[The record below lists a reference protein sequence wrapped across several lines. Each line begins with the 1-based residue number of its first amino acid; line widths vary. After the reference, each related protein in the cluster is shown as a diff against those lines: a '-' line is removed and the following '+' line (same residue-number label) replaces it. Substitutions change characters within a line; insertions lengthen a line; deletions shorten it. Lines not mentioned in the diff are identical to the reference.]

1 MEIASAYVSLSADT
15 RQIPKDVRKALGQAE
30 GAASSSG
37 QSIGQKISSGLGKTL
52 KRGAL
57 TGGAAAGAALGMSLK
72 KGFDRLS
79 AIEQSEAK
87 LTGLGHSTESVAK
100 IMDNALGSVK
110 GTAYGLGDAA
120 SVAAGM
126 VAAGIKP
133 GKELEGVLK
142 TMGDTAAIAGRDLT
156 DVGLI
161 FQSVAAKGKLQGD
174 DMLQLMSSGIPVL
187 QLLGD
192 ELGKTSEEVSDMVS
206 NGEIDFATFEKA
218 MKKGMGGA
226 ALEAGKTF
234 KGSMDNMG
242 AAMGRLGEI
251 ILKGAFNK
259 APEVIGR
266 VTEGIDF
273 LGGKIKEVQAYVSG
287 DPVRIEE
294 AFGVEGAI
302 NVPPIYDTIANT
314 IYKAQDALTKLAG
327 AGELFFTGDFH
338 GGIRKKLGVEEDSKL
353 VDDIL
358 NIRDVFVDWGE
369 RVGNVFREL
378 ADLAKQL
385 APSFGSIAASLGKA
399 TAKVSAAT
407 WEALLRIVEAL
418 APVLEKVL
426 VPAFGTLAQTMED
439 HPKLVEALVFA
450 FGGLKVIKFVLGP
463 IGKLGGTLKGLSSGF
478 KVLKGTLGIGGKG
491 GTNIARA
498 IQGFGKTAGE
508 AAPKGSL
515 LSKSL
520 SGLTK
525 TSGGFAKVGTIF
537 GKFSSGL
544 AKMVAK
550 GGLSKVIGL
559 FGKFALKAV
568 PIVGV
573 LSAVYE
579 ALKWFFTKT
588 ETGKKVFE
596 GLKNVLSNVWN
607 WIKDKFVTGFEWASE
622 KIGGVWDK
630 VTETWNAA
638 WQKISDFIS
647 DSWER
652 LQTVWDT
659 VGQPIVD
666 FIKGAWEKVWYGIR
680 VGANI
685 VKAIFQ
691 VLWTAV
697 QKLWENVGQPFV
709 DRVKQGFE
717 ALWNGLKTVFEW
729 IGNAW
734 DWLWK
739 GAQTVYNNYIVP
751 VIDWIKGAFETLK
764 GWLSTAWNWIKD
776 QWNNLWQAVKDAYG
790 TYIQPVVDWV
800 VDKFDQMKLMLQKA
814 WWSIKAYWH
823 MLWATVRNYWYQ
835 YGQPIVDWIVDRFNW
850 FKDKIGEAFD
860 TVKGFAQGLV
870 DKIREKFNE
879 VVDTVTG
886 VKDRILNAVSDAK
899 DWLVETGKNI
909 VRGLWDGIKS
919 MGSWLKDK
927 LTGWVP
933 DWVTG
938 PFEGVLDINS
948 PSRVFAKYGVFIGQG
963 LANGIESMGKKVE
976 KATQAMADRVAGV
989 EMPDVGVNMSA
1000 NAEDIGR
1007 QRGLLDAARQELST
1021 AFSEDEW
1028 SSSSTSQLF
1037 GGNVG
1042 LGNAAVAAAGALGSA
1057 SRGDSS
1063 GALESAEIAV
1073 EEAGAGIDEAV
1084 ASSINPSI
1092 QSADLSMTEFGANV
1106 QATATGVVT
1115 PQWQG
1120 MASNVANAAK
1130 GVIAPAFGA
1139 VQTGLSNTGARF
1151 AQQTSGVMTPMW
1163 NSMGTNVQRVQK
1175 SVTDPAMAAVRSAL
1189 SATGAHFTSSVNGT
1203 INPVWNAM
1211 GTNVQRVWTGTVN
1224 PAFNAIAGGLQN
1236 TVRAFDQGA
1245 TGIRNQWNRVRSAT
1259 AEPVKFAIESVFN
1272 QGVVGMWNSATELL
1286 GTKKMA
1292 PYKNYHFATG
1302 GYVRGPGGTTDDKIP
1317 AMLSDKEYVVN
1328 AKAVKKIG
1336 VKNLNAINSGAPIA
1350 QQAYKSDLPRLM
1362 NTDATWN
1369 KIASRYASGGPV
1381 KGTRAWTQLKRGWDW
1396 ARQLNGRPYVLG
1408 GDPVGGGGTDCSG
1421 YMGSIA
1427 DRIQGGAGH
1436 RSWATMHFN
1445 GNGNTQYPSGPQGF
1459 KAGLQAGF
1467 SIGVKNGGQAGGHT
1481 AGTLGPGEGFRATNV
1496 ESGGSHGNVAFGG
1509 PAVGADHS
1517 QFPTKFHLPF
1527 TSGGF
1532 VSGGGGGGAYVSMQA
1547 LVAEETK
1554 KYSDKIAKA
1563 VASWN
1568 RPGLVN
1574 TIPAAVG
1581 DKLGGAA
1588 QKKIDKLA
1596 EELDAVSGAGAGV
1609 DISGVSGDVQN
1620 QVREV
1625 FARRGWT
1632 GQKWSDASW
1641 IIGKESSWNPTATNP
1656 SSGAFGLFQFNP
1668 SSGTLQ
1674 QYLPDRSPNPAKQAR
1689 AGVRYIEDRYQANPS
1704 VARAFWERNG
1714 WYDNGGYLQPGVT
1727 RVQNDSKKPEPVFSH
1742 KQWQIL
1748 KGNIMS
1754 AAQAGDLKKLQI
1766 NLGVVANG
1774 LQQAVAKLDWREIF
1788 GAASKAFN
1796 DKFFEDQ
1803 AADVRSVFGI
1813 PDPDSIPA
1821 VKAYAEFR
1829 ENEKKLNEKQAQAAK
1844 DSREAAVQS
1853 NEAADKISAVAPVP
1867 VKAKSESVSVG
1878 SQVARTGA
1886 LVSRA
1891 LANPNPVTV
1900 GAAAKSGGD
1909 TIQFIVRNEEAAWSE
1924 YRKFQAKNSRGRVGA
1939 R

>member
-1 MEIASAYVSLSADT
+1 MSVEIASAYVSLSANT
-15 RQIPKDVRKALGQAE
+15 STIPKDVRKALGQAE
-30 GAASSSG
+30 SGADRSG
-37 QSIGQKISSGLGKTL
+37 QSIGKKMSSGLGKAL
-52 KRGAL
+52 KA
-57 TGGAAAGAALGMSLK
+57 GGLAAGATAAAAIGTSLT
-72 KGFDRLS
+72 KGFQRLD
-79 AIEQSEAK
+79 AIEQAQTKFE
-87 LTGLGHSTESVAK
+87 
-100 IMDNALGSVK
+100 ALGYTAKQQSGLMDDITASVK
-110 GTAYGLGDAA
+110 GTAFATSDAA
-120 SVAAGM
+120 DAAAMALAG
-126 VAAGIKP
+126 GIKP
-133 GKELEGVLK
+133 GKELTGVLK
-142 TMGDTAAIAGRDLT
+142 TVGDSASFANKGFSEVAPIFTQAINRGKVMGDTLARLEDNAIPATQAL
-156 DVGLI
+156 
-161 FQSVAAKGKLQGD
+161 AKS
-174 DMLQLMSSGIPVL
+174 M
-187 QLLGD
+187 
-192 ELGKTSEEVSDMVS
+192 GKTAEEIQDMAS
-206 NGEIDFATFEKA
+206 KGEISFEDLQKA
-218 MKKGMGGA
+218 MDGTIGGQ
-226 ALEAGKTF
+226 ALKAGDTF
-234 KGSMDNMG
+234 QGSLANIG
-242 AAMGRLGEI
+242 AAMGRLGET
-251 ILKGAFNK
+251 ILKGPFNA
-259 APEVIGR
+259 APGLFSKVSD
-266 VTEGIDF
+266 GIDVLNEK
-273 LGGKIKEVQAYVSG
+273 LGGTIELFSSG
-287 DPVRIEE
+287 QFNEDIGEKLGVGKDAAVVDRILS
-294 AFGVEGAI
+294 ARDAVEKMRGA
-302 NVPPIYDTIANT
+302 V
-314 IYKAQDALTKLAG
+314 
-327 AGELFFTGDFH
+327 ELFFTGDFN
-338 GGIRKKLGVEEDSKL
+338 GSVRERLGVEEDSKL

-358 NIRDVFVDWGE
+358 NIRDVFADWGE
-369 RVGNVFREL
+369 RVGKVFREL
-378 ADLAKQL
+378 GELGKQL

-418 APVLEKVL
+418 VPVLEKTL
-426 VPAFGTLAQTMED
+426 VPVFETLAKVMED
-439 HPKLVEALVFA
+439 HPKLVEAVIFA
-450 FGGLKVIKFVLGP
+450 FAGFKALKFVNGVFGGIFKSAGLLSKGFTGLKGAMGIKAGAKGSGIIATSLGSVGRAAKGAFP
-463 IGKLGGTLKGLSSGF
+463 NIAKAGSKAVGAAKGFGGFLKPLSKGAGALGKFLKPLGSVVGKLGLKGLLGTVG
-478 KVLKGTLGIGGKG
+478 KV
-491 GTNIARA
+491 
-498 IQGFGKTAGE
+498 
-508 AAPKGSL
+508 
-515 LSKSL
+515 
-520 SGLTK
+520 
-525 TSGGFAKVGTIF
+525 
-537 GKFSSGL
+537 
-544 AKMVAK
+544 
-550 GGLSKVIGL
+550 
-559 FGKFALKAV
+559 ALKFV
-568 PIVGV
+568 PFIGWIWT
-573 LSAVYE
+573 AYE

-607 WIKDKFVTGFEWASE
+607 WIKDTFVAGFQWAGDKLGSMWDGITGA
-622 KIGGVWDK
+622 
-630 VTETWNAA
+630 WNAA
-638 WQKISDFIS
+638 WDGITGFIS

-652 LQTVWDT
+652 LKTVWET
-659 VGQPIVD
+659 VGQPVVD

-685 VKAIFQ
+685 VKAIFE
-691 VLWTAV
+691 VLWTAL

-709 DRVKQGFE
+709 DNIKFGFE
-717 ALWNGLKTVFEW
+717 SLWNGLKTVFDW
-729 IGNAW
+729 IRTGW
-734 DWLWK
+734 DWLWQ
-739 GAQTVYNNYIVP
+739 GLQNAYNAYIVP
-751 VIDWIKGAFETLK
+751 VIDWVKGAFQSLKDGLSWYWETMK
-764 GWLSTAWNWIKD
+764 QNWS
-776 QWNNLWQAVKDAYG
+776 NLWGFIQRIYD
-790 TYIQPVVDWV
+790 TYV
-800 VDKFDQMKLMLQKA
+800 
-814 WWSIKAYWH
+814 
-823 MLWATVRNYWYQ
+823 
-835 YGQPIVDWIVDRFNW
+835 QPIVDGVVNAFNRMRDGVVAAWDWIKTKIQEFASWVGGKISEIGNTIMRLYDQHVAPMVEAIRRGLDSVVRF
-850 FKDKIGEAFD
+850 FSDLKTK
-860 TVKGFAQGLV
+860 
-870 DKIREKFNE
+870 
-879 VVDTVTG
+879 
-886 VKDRILNAVSDAK
+886 VSNLFSGARQWLLDA
-899 DWLVETGKNI
+899 GKNI
-909 VRGLWDGIKS
+909 IRGLIDGIVG
-919 MGSWLKDK
+919 MGKALIDK
-927 LTGWVP
+927 FGKLLPGWVKE
-933 DWVTG
+933 
-938 PFEGVLDINS
+938 PFEGAMDINS

-963 LANGIESMGKKVE
+963 LVNGIESMGKKVE
-976 KATQAMADRVAGV
+976 NATKGMADRVAGV
-989 EMPDVGVNMSA
+989 DMPTVQVSA
-1000 NAEDIGR
+1000 QLND
-1007 QRGLLDAARQELST
+1007 QGLNVEASAQNVSAKVTE
-1021 AFSEDEW
+1021 ANPAP
-1028 SSSSTSQLF
+1028 SSRYEGGAPPAVQQVEQGTESFEASS
-1037 GGNVG
+1037 
-1042 LGNAAVAAAGALGSA
+1042 
-1057 SRGDSS
+1057 
-1063 GALESAEIAV
+1063 
-1073 EEAGAGIDEAV
+1073 EAV
-1084 ASSINPSI
+1084 NASVQATFDPAV
-1092 QSADLSMTEFGANV
+1092 QQADLSMTGFGANV

-1120 MASNVANAAK
+1120 MANSVANAAK

-1139 VQTGLSNTGARF
+1139 VQSGLSNTGARF
-1151 AQQTSGVMTPMW
+1151 VQQTTGVMTPMF
-1163 NSMGTNVQRVQK
+1163 NAMGANVARVRQA
-1175 SVTDPAMAAVRSAL
+1175 VTDPAMAGIRSAL
-1189 SATGAHFTSSVNGT
+1189 SATGAHFTNSVNGT

-1436 RSWATMHFN
+1436 RSWATMAFN
-1445 GNGNTQYPSGPQGF
+1445 GGGNGQQASGPQGF
-1459 KAGLQAGF
+1459 RRGLQAGF
-1467 SIGVKNGGQAGGHT
+1467 SIGVLNGGPAGGHT

-1496 ESGGSHGNVAFGG
+1496 ESGGAHGNVAFGG
-1509 PAVGADHS
+1509 PAVGADNG
-1517 QFPTKFHLPF
+1517 QFPTKYHLPF

-1568 RPGLVN
+1568 RPGLAN
-1574 TIPAAVG
+1574 TVPAAVG

-1754 AAQAGDLKKLQI
+1754 AAQAGDLKKLQV
-1766 NLGVVANG
+1766 NLGIVANG
-1774 LQQAVAKLDWREIF
+1774 LQQAVAKLDWQEIF

-1803 AADVRSVFGI
+1803 AADVRSVFGV

-1821 VKAYAEFR
+1821 VKAFAEFR
-1829 ENEKKLNEKQAQAAK
+1829 ENEKKLNEEQAQAAK
-1844 DSREAAVQS
+1844 DSREAATRADS
-1853 NEAADKISAVAPVP
+1853 AAEKISGAPVP
-1867 VKAKSESVSVG
+1867 VKARSESVSVG

-1891 LANPNPVTV
+1891 LANPNPATF
-1900 GAAAKSGGD
+1900 AAAAGSAGQVINNFNVTDDSRAYSEFRK
-1909 TIQFIVRNEEAAWSE
+1909 QEAK
-1924 YRKFQAKNSRGRVGA
+1924 RTRGRVGA

>member
-1 MEIASAYVSLSADT
+1 MVAIAVEIASAYVSLSADT

-52 KRGAL
+52 KAGAL
-57 TGGAAAGAALGMSLK
+57 AGGAAAGAALGMSLK

-126 VAAGIKP
+126 VASGIKP

-156 DVGLI
+156 DMGLI
-161 FQSVAAKGKLQGD
+161 FQSVAARGKLQGD
-174 DMLQLMSSGIPVL
+174 DMMQLMSSGIPVL

-192 ELGKTSEEVSDMVS
+192 ELGKTSEEVSEMVS
-206 NGEIDFATFEKA
+206 NGEIDFETFEKA

-242 AAMGRLGEI
+242 AAMGRFGETL
-251 ILKGAFNK
+251 LKGAFNK
-259 APEVIGR
+259 APDVIGR
-266 VTEGIDF
+266 VTDGIDA
-273 LGGKIKEVQAYVSG
+273 LNDKVG
-287 DPVRIEE
+287 
-294 AFGVEGAI
+294 GAI
-302 NVPPIYDTIANT
+302 ELFSTGDFTGDIGEKLGVGEDSAVVDRILSAR
-314 IYKAQDALTKLAG
+314 DAVEKMRG
-327 AGELFFTGDFH
+327 AVELFFTGDFN
-338 GGIRKKLGVEEDSKL
+338 GSIRERLGVEEDSKL

-358 NIRDVFVDWGE
+358 SIRDVFADWGE
-369 RVGNVFREL
+369 RVGDVFREL
-378 ADLAKQL
+378 GELAKQL
-385 APSFGSIAASLGKA
+385 APSFGSIATSFGKA

-418 APVLEKVL
+418 VPVLESVL
-426 VPAFGTLAQTMED
+426 VPAFEKLAKVMED
-439 HPKLVEALVFA
+439 NPKLIEGVLLALMGFKALKFVNGV
-450 FGGLKVIKFVLGP
+450 FGGISRSAGLLSKGFKGLKGAMGVKAGAKAGGIISTSLGSIGRAAKGAFPNIAQAGSKAAGAAKGFGQFLKPLGKGAGALGKFLRPLGGVV
-463 IGKLGGTLKGLSSGF
+463 GKLGLKGLLGTVG
-478 KVLKGTLGIGGKG
+478 KV
-491 GTNIARA
+491 
-498 IQGFGKTAGE
+498 
-508 AAPKGSL
+508 
-515 LSKSL
+515 
-520 SGLTK
+520 
-525 TSGGFAKVGTIF
+525 
-537 GKFSSGL
+537 
-544 AKMVAK
+544 
-550 GGLSKVIGL
+550 
-559 FGKFALKAV
+559 ALKFV
-568 PIVGV
+568 PFVGWIWT
-573 LSAVYE
+573 AYE

-607 WIKDKFVTGFEWASE
+607 WIRDTFVAGFEWAGDKLSTM
-622 KIGGVWDK
+622 WDGI
-630 VTETWNAA
+630 TSAWDTA
-638 WQKISDFIS
+638 WQGVSDFIS
-647 DSWER
+647 SAWEG
-652 LQTVWDT
+652 LKTAWDT
-659 VGQPIVD
+659 VGQPVVD
-666 FIKGAWEKVWYGIR
+666 FIKGAWDT
-680 VGANI
+680 
-685 VKAIFQ
+685 
-691 VLWTAV
+691 LWTALEYGFYFIV
-697 QKLWENVGQPFV
+697 GVGALAWRGIKATWDTIGQPVV
-709 DRVKQGFE
+709 DFIKQAFE
-717 ALWNGLKTVFEW
+717 FLWNGIKVVLGW
-729 IGNAW
+729 IRSGW
-734 DWLWK
+734 DSLWQ
-739 GAQTVYNNYIVP
+739 GLQSAYNSYIVP
-751 VIDWIKGAFETLK
+751 VIDWIKGAFESMKNALIV
-764 GWLSTAWNWIKD
+764 AWNWVKQKWSD
-776 QWNNLWQAVKDAYG
+776 LWQGVQNIYH
-790 TYIQPVVDWV
+790 TYVTPVVDWV
-800 VDKFDQMKLMLQKA
+800 V
-814 WWSIKAYWH
+814 
-823 MLWATVRNYWYQ
+823 T
-835 YGQPIVDWIVDRFNW
+835 
-850 FKDKIGEAFD
+850 
-860 TVKGFAQGLV
+860 
-870 DKIREKFNE
+870 KFNE
-879 VVDTVTG
+879 MRDKVIGAWNWVKTKIQEFASWLGGKMTEIGNTIMGLYDQYVAPWVDRVRGGIDRVVG
-886 VKDRILNAVSDAK
+886 FFSGLKDRILGAVSGAK
-899 DWLVETGKNI
+899 DWLLQSGRWVIEGLINGMREMLDNAVDTVKNI
-909 VRGLWDGIKS
+909 GKSVVDAGKSALGI
-919 MGSWLKDK
+919 G
-927 LTGWVP
+927 
-933 DWVTG
+933 
-938 PFEGVLDINS
+938 S
-948 PSRVFAKYGVFIGQG
+948 PSKIFRQYGAWVGEG
-963 LANGIESMGKKVE
+963 LVLGIESMGKKVE
-976 KATQAMADRVAGV
+976 KATRGMADRVAGV
-989 EMPDVGVNMSA
+989 DMPTVQVNA
-1000 NAEDIGR
+1000 QVND
-1007 QRGLLDAARQELST
+1007 QGLNVEAT
-1021 AFSEDEW
+1021 A
-1028 SSSSTSQLF
+1028 SQ
-1037 GGNVG
+1037 
-1042 LGNAAVAAAGALGSA
+1042 ATPAAATSPAPS
-1057 SRGDSS
+1057 SRLES
-1063 GALESAEIAV
+1063 GAPPAV
-1073 EEAGAGIDEAV
+1073 EQVEQGTQSFEASSEAV
-1084 ASSINPSI
+1084 NASVQATLTPAV
-1092 QSADLSMTEFGANV
+1092 QQADLSVTGFGANV

-1120 MASNVANAAK
+1120 MATNVANAAR

-1139 VQTGLSNTGARF
+1139 VQAGLSNTGARF
-1151 AQQTSGVMTPMW
+1151 VQQTSGVMTPMW
-1163 NSMGTNVQRVQK
+1163 NSMGANVARVRQA
-1175 SVTDPAMAAVRSAL
+1175 VTDPAMAGIRSAL

-1350 QQAYKSDLPRLM
+1350 QQAYKSNLPRLM
-1362 NTDATWN
+1362 NTDATWK

-1381 KGTRAWTQLKRGWDW
+1381 KGTRAWSQLKRGWDW

-1427 DRIQGGAGH
+1427 DRIQGGPGH
-1436 RSWATMHFN
+1436 RSWATMAFN
-1445 GNGNTQYPSGPQGF
+1445 GGGNSQHASGPQGF
-1459 KAGLQAGF
+1459 RRGLQAGF
-1467 SIGVKNGGQAGGHT
+1467 SIGVLNGGPAGGHT

-1496 ESGGSHGNVAFGG
+1496 ESGGAHGNVAFGG

-1517 QFPTKFHLPF
+1517 QFPTKYHLPF

-1532 VSGGGGGGAYVSMQA
+1532 VSGGGGGGAYVSMQS

-1574 TIPAAVG
+1574 TVPAAVG

-1596 EELDAVSGAGAGV
+1596 SEQDAVSGAGAGV

-1632 GQKWSDASW
+1632 GQKWTDASW
-1641 IIGKESSWNPTATNP
+1641 IIGKESSWNPTAVNP

-1766 NLGVVANG
+1766 NLGIVANG
-1774 LQQAVAKLDWREIF
+1774 LQQAVAKLDWQEIF

-1796 DKFFEDQ
+1796 EKFFEDQ

-1829 ENEKKLNEKQAQAAK
+1829 ENEKKLNEEQAQAAK
-1844 DSREAAVQS
+1844 DSRQAAVQS

>member
-1 MEIASAYVSLSADT
+1 MAVEIASAYVSLSADT

-52 KRGAL
+52 KTGAL
-57 TGGAAAGAALGMSLK
+57 AGGAAAGAALGMSLK

-126 VAAGIKP
+126 VASGIKP

-187 QLLGD
+187 QLVGD
-192 ELGKTSEEVSDMVS
+192 ELGKTSEEVSEMVS
-206 NGEIDFATFEKA
+206 NGEVDFETFERA

-242 AAMGRLGEI
+242 AAMGRFGETL
-251 ILKGAFNK
+251 LKGAFNK
-259 APEVIGR
+259 APEVIGN
-266 VTEGIDF
+266 VTAGID
-273 LGGKIKEVQAYVSG
+273 LLNDKVG
-287 DPVRIEE
+287 
-294 AFGVEGAI
+294 GAI
-302 NVPPIYDTIANT
+302 
-314 IYKAQDALTKLAG
+314 
-327 AGELFFTGDFH
+327 ELFSTGDFTGDIASKLGVDEDSAVVDRILSAREAVEKLSGAVELFVKGDFN
-338 GGIRKKLGVEEDSKL
+338 GGIREKLGVEEDSPL
-353 VDDIL
+353 VDQIL
-358 NIRDVFVDWGE
+358 TLRDVFADWGE
-369 RVGNVFREL
+369 RVGKVFREL
-378 ADLAKQL
+378 GDLAMQL
-385 APSFGSIAASLGKA
+385 APAFGSIAASLGKA

-418 APVLEKVL
+418 VPVLEKVL
-426 VPAFGTLAQTMED
+426 VPVFEKLAKAMED
-439 HPKLVEALVFA
+439 HPGLVTALVGAFA
-450 FGGLKVIKFVLGP
+450 GLKVIKLVSGP
-463 IGKLGGTLKGLSSGF
+463 LKMIGGIAKGASGGF
-478 KVLKGTLGIGGKG
+478 KLLSGALGAGKAAGKG
-491 GTNIARA
+491 GKIGAALLHIAGGA
-498 IQGFGKTAGE
+498 KSTTPAVAKMGG
-508 AAPKGSL
+508 AA
-515 LSKSL
+515 SKAVG
-520 SGLTK
+520 GLTL
-525 TSGGFAKVGTIF
+525 F
-537 GKFSSGL
+537 GRIG
-544 AKMVAK
+544 A
-550 GGLSKVIGL
+550 GLSKVFGPVTRVLGGVVGKLGMKGL
-559 FGKFALKAV
+559 LGVVGKVALKFV
-568 PIVGV
+568 PFIGWIWT
-573 LSAVYE
+573 AYE

-588 ETGKKVFE
+588 ELGKKVFE

-607 WIKDKFVTGFEWASE
+607 WIKDTFVAGFQWAGDNLGSMWDGITGAWSAAWDGITGFISS
-622 KIGGVWDK
+622 
-630 VTETWNAA
+630 A
-638 WQKISDFIS
+638 WEGLKS
-647 DSWER
+647 
-652 LQTVWDT
+652 VWDT
-659 VGQPIVD
+659 VGQPVVD
-666 FIKGAWEKVWYGIR
+666 FIKGAWD
-680 VGANI
+680 
-685 VKAIFQ
+685 
-691 VLWTAV
+691 VLWTTLQYGFYFVVGLGAIAWQGIKAV
-697 QKLWENVGQPFV
+697 WDAVGQPLV
-709 DRVKQGFE
+709 DGIKYGFE
-717 ALWNGLKTVFEW
+717 SMWNGIKTVFGW
-729 IGNAW
+729 LKSGWDLLWQGLQVAYNA
-734 DWLWK
+734 
-739 GAQTVYNNYIVP
+739 YIVP
-751 VIDWIKGAFETLK
+751 VIDWIKGAFESMKNALIV
-764 GWLSTAWNWIKD
+764 AWDWVK
-776 QWNNLWQAVKDAYG
+776 QKWSELWQGVQNIYH
-790 TYIQPVVDWV
+790 TYVAPVVDWV
-800 VDKFDQMKLMLQKA
+800 V
-814 WWSIKAYWH
+814 
-823 MLWATVRNYWYQ
+823 T
-835 YGQPIVDWIVDRFNW
+835 
-850 FKDKIGEAFD
+850 
-860 TVKGFAQGLV
+860 
-870 DKIREKFNE
+870 KFNE
-879 VVDTVTG
+879 MRDKVVGAWDWVKTKIQEFASWVGGKMAEIGNTIMG
-886 VKDRILNAVSDAK
+886 LYDQYVAPWVDLIRGGIDRVVGFFSGLKDRILDAVSGAK
-899 DWLVETGKNI
+899 DWLLQSGKWVIDGLVNGMKEMLSKAVDTVKNI
-909 VRGLWDGIKS
+909 GKSVVDAGKEALGI
-919 MGSWLKDK
+919 G
-927 LTGWVP
+927 
-933 DWVTG
+933 
-938 PFEGVLDINS
+938 S
-948 PSRVFAKYGVFIGQG
+948 PSKIFRQYGAWVGEG
-963 LANGIESMGKKVE
+963 LVLGIESMGKKVE
-976 KATQAMADRVAGV
+976 KATRGMADRVAGV
-989 EMPDVGVNMSA
+989 DMPTVQVSA
-1000 NAEDIGR
+1000 QLND
-1007 QRGLLDAARQELST
+1007 QGLNVEASAQNVSAKVTEANPAPST
-1021 AFSEDEW
+1021 RYEGGAPPAVQSVEQGTQSFEA
-1028 SSSSTSQLF
+1028 SS
-1037 GGNVG
+1037 
-1042 LGNAAVAAAGALGSA
+1042 
-1057 SRGDSS
+1057 
-1063 GALESAEIAV
+1063 
-1073 EEAGAGIDEAV
+1073 EAV
-1084 ASSINPSI
+1084 NASVQATFDPAV
-1092 QSADLSMTEFGANV
+1092 QQADLSMSGFGANV

-1120 MASNVANAAK
+1120 MANNVAMAAN

-1139 VQTGLSNTGARF
+1139 VQAGLSNTGARF
-1151 AQQTSGVMTPMW
+1151 MQQTTGVMTPMW
-1163 NSMGTNVQRVQK
+1163 NAMGANVARVR
-1175 SVTDPAMAAVRSAL
+1175 STVTDPAMAGIRSAL
-1189 SATGAHFTSSVNGT
+1189 SATGAHFTNSVNGT

-1224 PAFNAIAGGLQN
+1224 PAFNAIAGGLRN
-1236 TVRAFDQGA
+1236 TVTAFANGA
-1245 TGIRNQWNRVRSAT
+1245 TGIANQWNRVRRAT
-1259 AEPVKFAIESVFN
+1259 ADPVNFAIQRVFN
-1272 QGVVGMWNSATELL
+1272 DGVVGMWNSASELL

-1292 PYKNYHFATG
+1292 KYNYVAKYATG
-1302 GYVRGPGGTTDDKIP
+1302 GYVRGPGGATDDKIP

-1328 AKAVKKIG
+1328 AKAVKQIG

-1436 RSWATMHFN
+1436 RSWATMAFN
-1445 GNGNTQYPSGPQGF
+1445 GGGNSQQASGPQGF
-1459 KAGLQAGF
+1459 RRGLQSGF
-1467 SIGVKNGGQAGGHT
+1467 SIGVLNGGPAGGHT

-1496 ESGGSHGNVAFGG
+1496 ESGGAHGNVAFGG
-1509 PAVGADHS
+1509 PAVGADNG
-1517 QFPTKFHLPF
+1517 QFPTKYHLPF

-1532 VSGGGGGGAYVSMQA
+1532 VSGGGGGGAYVSMQS

-1574 TIPAAVG
+1574 TVPAAVG
-1581 DKLGGAA
+1581 DKMGGAA

-1596 EELDAVSGAGAGV
+1596 SEQDAVSGAGAGV

-1754 AAQAGDLKKLQI
+1754 AAQAGDLKKLQV
-1766 NLGVVANG
+1766 NLGIVANG
-1774 LQQAVAKLDWREIF
+1774 LQQAVAKLDWQEIF

-1821 VKAYAEFR
+1821 VKAFAEFR
-1829 ENEKKLNEKQAQAAK
+1829 ENEKKLNEEQAQAAK
-1844 DSREAAVQS
+1844 ESREAAVQS

-1867 VKAKSESVSVG
+1867 VKAGSESVSVG

-1900 GAAAKSGGD
+1900 GAAASSAGQ
-1909 TIQFIVRNEEAAWSE
+1909 TVNFIVRNEEAAWSE

>member
-1 MEIASAYVSLSADT
+1 MVAIAFEIASAYVSLSADT
-15 RQIPKDVRKALGQAE
+15 RQIPKEVRKALGQAE
-30 GAASSSG
+30 GAAASSG

-52 KRGAL
+52 KAGAL

-87 LTGLGHSTESVAK
+87 LSGLGHSTESVAK

-126 VAAGIKP
+126 VASGIKP

-156 DVGLI
+156 DMGLI

-174 DMLQLMSSGIPVL
+174 DMMQLMSSGIPVL

-192 ELGKTSEEVSDMVS
+192 ELGKTSEEVSEMVS
-206 NGEIDFATFEKA
+206 NGEIDFETFEKA

-242 AAMGRLGEI
+242 AAMGRFGETL
-251 ILKGAFNK
+251 LKGAFSK
-259 APEVIGR
+259 APDVIGS
-266 VTEGIDF
+266 VTDGIDA
-273 LGGKIKEVQAYVSG
+273 LNDKVG
-287 DPVRIEE
+287 
-294 AFGVEGAI
+294 GAI
-302 NVPPIYDTIANT
+302 ELFSTGEFSEDIGEKLGVGKDSAVVDRILSAR
-314 IYKAQDALTKLAG
+314 DAVEKMRGTV
-327 AGELFFTGDFH
+327 ELFFTGDFNSS
-338 GGIRKKLGVEEDSKL
+338 IRERLGVEEDSKL

-358 NIRDVFVDWGE
+358 RLRDVFADWGE

-378 ADLAKQL
+378 GELGGKL

-418 APVLEKVL
+418 VPALEKVL
-426 VPAFGTLAQTMED
+426 VPAFEKLAKVMED
-439 HPKLVEALVFA
+439 NPKLVEGVLIAFMAFRGLKFINGV
-450 FGGLKVIKFVLGP
+450 FGG
-463 IGKLGGTLKGLSSGF
+463 
-478 KVLKGTLGIGGKG
+478 
-491 GTNIARA
+491 IARA
-498 IQGFGKTAGE
+498 A
-508 AAPKGSL
+508 
-515 LSKSL
+515 
-520 SGLTK
+520 
-525 TSGGFAKVGTIF
+525 
-537 GKFSSGL
+537 
-544 AKMVAK
+544 
-550 GGLSKVIGL
+550 GGLSKGFGLLKGAMGVKAGATAGGIISTSLGSIGRAAKVAFPNIAKVGSKAAGAAKGL
-559 FGKFALKAV
+559 GQFLKPLGKGTGALGKFLKPLGGIVGKLGVKGLLGTVGKVALKFV
-568 PIVGV
+568 PFIGWIWT
-573 LSAVYE
+573 AYE

-588 ETGKKVFE
+588 ETGQKVFE
-596 GLKNVLSNVWN
+596 GLKNILSNVWE
-607 WIKDKFVTGFEWASE
+607 WVRGTFVAGFEWA
-622 KIGGVWDK
+622 GDVLGTMWDGI
-630 VTETWNAA
+630 TSAWDTA
-638 WQKISDFIS
+638 WQGITDFIS
-647 DSWER
+647 AAWEG
-652 LQTVWDT
+652 LKTAWDTAGQPVVDFIKGAWDVLWTALEYGFYFIVGLGAIAWNGIKAVWDT
-659 VGQPIVD
+659 VGQPVVD
-666 FIKGAWEKVWYGIR
+666 FIKSA
-680 VGANI
+680 
-685 VKAIFQ
+685 FD
-691 VLWTAV
+691 T
-697 QKLWENVGQPFV
+697 
-709 DRVKQGFE
+709 
-717 ALWNGLKTVFEW
+717 LWNGIKIVFGW
-729 IGNAW
+729 IRSGW
-734 DWLWK
+734 DALWQ
-739 GAQTVYNNYIVP
+739 GLQSAYNLYIVP
-751 VIDWIKGAFETLK
+751 VIDWVKGAFESMKNALIV
-764 GWLSTAWNWIKD
+764 AWDWVKQKWSD
-776 QWNNLWQAVKDAYG
+776 LWQGVQNIYHVYVA
-790 TYIQPVVDWV
+790 PVVDWV
-800 VDKFDQMKLMLQKA
+800 V
-814 WWSIKAYWH
+814 
-823 MLWATVRNYWYQ
+823 T
-835 YGQPIVDWIVDRFNW
+835 
-850 FKDKIGEAFD
+850 
-860 TVKGFAQGLV
+860 
-870 DKIREKFNE
+870 KFNE
-879 VVDTVTG
+879 MRDKVVGAWDWVKTKIQEFASWVGGKMAEIGNTIMG
-886 VKDRILNAVSDAK
+886 LYDQYVAPWVDRIRGGIDRVVGFFSGLKDRILGAVSGAK
-899 DWLVETGKNI
+899 DWLVQSGKWVIEGLINGMKKMLGKAVDTIKDVGGSI
-909 VRGLWDGIKS
+909 VDAGKSVLGI
-919 MGSWLKDK
+919 G
-927 LTGWVP
+927 
-933 DWVTG
+933 
-938 PFEGVLDINS
+938 S
-948 PSRVFAKYGVFIGQG
+948 PSKIFRQYGAWVGEG
-963 LANGIESMGKKVE
+963 LVLGIESMGKKVE
-976 KATQAMADRVAGV
+976 NATRGMADRVTGV
-989 EMPDVGVNMSA
+989 DMPTVQVSA
-1000 NAEDIGR
+1000 QLND
-1007 QRGLLDAARQELST
+1007 QGLNVEASARNVSATVSEANPAPSSRYEGGAPPAARSVEQGTQSFE
-1021 AFSEDEW
+1021 A
-1028 SSSSTSQLF
+1028 SS
-1037 GGNVG
+1037 
-1042 LGNAAVAAAGALGSA
+1042 
-1057 SRGDSS
+1057 
-1063 GALESAEIAV
+1063 
-1073 EEAGAGIDEAV
+1073 EAV
-1084 ASSINPSI
+1084 NASVQATLTPAV
-1092 QSADLSMTEFGANV
+1092 QQADLSMTGFGANV

-1120 MASNVANAAK
+1120 MANSVAMAAN
-1130 GVIAPAFGA
+1130 GVIAPAFSA
-1139 VQTGLSNTGARF
+1139 VQAGLSNTGARF
-1151 AQQTSGVMTPMW
+1151 AQQTTGVMTPMW
-1163 NSMGTNVQRVQK
+1163 NAMGANVARVRQA
-1175 SVTDPAMAAVRSAL
+1175 VTDPAMAGIRSAL

-1211 GTNVQRVWTGTVN
+1211 GANVQRVWTGTVN
-1224 PAFNAIAGGLQN
+1224 PAFNAIAGGLRN
-1236 TVRAFDQGA
+1236 TVTAFSNGA
-1245 TGIRNQWNRVRSAT
+1245 TGIANQWNRVREAT
-1259 AEPVKFAIESVFN
+1259 AAPVRFAIESVFN

-1286 GTKKMA
+1286 GTKKME
-1292 PYKNYHFATG
+1292 PYKNYRFATG
-1302 GYVRGPGGTTDDKIP
+1302 GYVRGPGGPTDDKIP
-1317 AMLSDKEYVVN
+1317 ALLSDKEYVVN

-1381 KGTRAWTQLKRGWDW
+1381 KGTRAWSQLKRGWDW

-1427 DRIQGGAGH
+1427 DRIQGGPGH
-1436 RSWATMHFN
+1436 RSWATMAFN
-1445 GNGNTQYPSGPQGF
+1445 GGGNSQHASGPQGF
-1459 KAGLQAGF
+1459 RRGLQAGF
-1467 SIGVKNGGQAGGHT
+1467 SIGVLNGGPAGGHT

-1496 ESGGSHGNVAFGG
+1496 ESGGAHGNVAFGG

-1517 QFPTKFHLPF
+1517 QFPTKYHLPF

-1574 TIPAAVG
+1574 TVPAAVG

-1596 EELDAVSGAGAGV
+1596 SEQDAVSGAGAGV

-1632 GQKWSDASW
+1632 GQKWTDASW
-1641 IIGKESSWNPTATNP
+1641 IIGKESSWNPTAVNP

-1774 LQQAVAKLDWREIF
+1774 LQQAVAKLDWQEIF

-1829 ENEKKLNEKQAQAAK
+1829 ENEKKLNEERAQAAK

-1867 VKAKSESVSVG
+1867 VKAKSESASVG

>member
-1 MEIASAYVSLSADT
+1 MAIEIASAYVSLSAET
-15 RQIPKDVRKALGQAE
+15 SRIPKDVKKALGQAE

-52 KRGAL
+52 KAGAL
-57 TGGAAAGAALGMSLK
+57 AGGAAAGAALGMSLK

-87 LTGLGHSTESVAK
+87 LSGLGHSTESVAK

-126 VAAGIKP
+126 VASGIKP

-156 DVGLI
+156 DMGLI

-174 DMLQLMSSGIPVL
+174 DMMQLMSSGIPVL

-192 ELGKTSEEVSDMVS
+192 ELGKTSEEVSEMVS
-206 NGEIDFATFEKA
+206 NGEIDFETFEKA

-242 AAMGRLGEI
+242 AAMGRFGETL
-251 ILKGAFNK
+251 LKGAFSK
-259 APEVIGR
+259 APDVIGS
-266 VTEGIDF
+266 VTDGIDA
-273 LGGKIKEVQAYVSG
+273 LNDKVG
-287 DPVRIEE
+287 
-294 AFGVEGAI
+294 GAI
-302 NVPPIYDTIANT
+302 ELFSTGEFSEDIGERLGVGKDSAVVDRILSAR
-314 IYKAQDALTKLAG
+314 DAVDKMRG
-327 AGELFFTGDFH
+327 ATELFFTGDFN
-338 GGIRKKLGVEEDSKL
+338 GGIREKLGIEEDDPL
-353 VDDIL
+353 VGQIL
-358 NIRDVFVDWGE
+358 DIRDVFIDWGE
-369 RVGNVFREL
+369 RVGAVFSQIGSMAER
-378 ADLAKQL
+378 L
-385 APSFGSIAASLGKA
+385 APSFGRIAGSLGRA
-399 TAKVSAAT
+399 VAKVSAAT
-407 WEALLRIVEAL
+407 WEALLRILEAL
-418 APVLEKVL
+418 VPVLEKVL
-426 VPAFGTLAQTMED
+426 VPMFEKLADAMED
-439 HPKLVEALVFA
+439 NPRLVESLVAA
-450 FGGLKVIKFVLGP
+450 FVGFKILKVLSGP
-463 IGKLGGTLKGLSSGF
+463 VKAFTGTIGAMSKGLGTA
-478 KVLKGTLGIGGKG
+478 KAVLSVGGKG
-491 GTNIARA
+491 SIVTALK
-498 IQGFGKTAGE
+498 GFGAAAGK
-508 AAPKGSL
+508 AAPAGGVL
-515 LSKSL
+515 AKSL
-520 SGLTK
+520 GGL
-525 TSGGFAKVGTIF
+525 GKVG
-537 GKFSSGL
+537 
-544 AKMVAK
+544 
-550 GGLSKVIGL
+550 GGLSKVFGAVVPWVGK
-559 FGKFALKAV
+559 FGKIFFGLITKINPVVAIISTVVGALT
-568 PIVGV
+568 
-573 LSAVYE
+573 
-579 ALKWFFTKT
+579 WFFTKT
-588 ETGKKVFE
+588 ETGQKVFE
-596 GLKNVLSNVWN
+596 SLKSAM
-607 WIKDKFVTGFEWASE
+607 E
-622 KIGGVWDK
+622 
-630 VTETWNAA
+630 
-638 WQKISDFIS
+638 
-647 DSWER
+647 
-652 LQTVWDT
+652 
-659 VGQPIVD
+659 
-666 FIKGAWEKVWYGIR
+666 
-680 VGANI
+680 
-685 VKAIFQ
+685 
-691 VLWTAV
+691 
-697 QKLWENVGQPFV
+697 
-709 DRVKQGFE
+709 
-717 ALWNGLKTVFEW
+717 
-729 IGNAW
+729 
-734 DWLWK
+734 
-739 GAQTVYNNYIVP
+739 
-751 VIDWIKGAFETLK
+751 
-764 GWLSTAWNWIKD
+764 TAWNWIRDTFIAGMEWARDVISGIWDGISTAANVAWEGMKLAWD
-776 QWNNLWQAVKDAYG
+776 TYGQPVLDFILGVFNFFWDGIKLGFRLLRATFEVAWTALKMAWDAFGQPMVDWIIGAFQRFWGGIKTVFGWIKIGWDTLWQGLKLAWDTIGAPIVNFVKGAFNILWTGLSTVFGWIKTGWNLLWQALQTAWNTIG
-790 TYIQPVVDWV
+790 QPVVD
-800 VDKFDQMKLMLQKA
+800 F
-814 WWSIKAYWH
+814 I
-823 MLWATVRNYWYQ
+823 VRA
-835 YGQPIVDWIVDRFNW
+835 FNI
-850 FKDKIGEAFD
+850 FKDGIGRAFD
-860 TVKGFAQGLV
+860 TVKGFAEGLWNSISEWFGKIS
-870 DKIREKFNE
+870 DKVGGIKDNILDKFK
-879 VVDTVTG
+879 G
-886 VKDRILNAVSDAK
+886 AK
-899 DWLVETGKNI
+899 DWLVESGGNIIDGLLNGIGDLGKKI
-909 VRGLWDGIKS
+909 GDWFLDKIPGWIKEPFKKALGIK
-919 MGSWLKDK
+919 
-927 LTGWVP
+927 
-933 DWVTG
+933 
-938 PFEGVLDINS
+938 S
-948 PSRVFAKYGVFIGQG
+948 PSRVFAGFGKNIGEG
-963 LANGIESMGKKVE
+963 LINGIDGMGRKVE
-976 KATQAMADRVAGV
+976 KSAQAMADRVAGV
-989 EMPDVGVNMSA
+989 EMPEISASVDSSSLAVSASASMSMADPSGAMSVDPGVSGTASNPAPSSRYEGGA
-1000 NAEDIGR
+1000 PP
-1007 QRGLLDAARQELST
+1007 AARSVEQGTES
-1021 AFSEDEW
+1021 FE
-1028 SSSSTSQLF
+1028 SSS
-1037 GGNVG
+1037 
-1042 LGNAAVAAAGALGSA
+1042 
-1057 SRGDSS
+1057 
-1063 GALESAEIAV
+1063 
-1073 EEAGAGIDEAV
+1073 EAV
-1084 ASSINPSI
+1084 NASVQATFDPAV
-1092 QSADLSMTEFGANV
+1092 QQADLSMTGFGANV

-1120 MASNVANAAK
+1120 MANNVAMAAN

-1139 VQTGLSNTGARF
+1139 VQAGLSNTGARF
-1151 AQQTSGVMTPMW
+1151 AQQTMGVMTPMW
-1163 NSMGTNVQRVQK
+1163 NAMGANVAHVRQA
-1175 SVTDPAMAAVRSAL
+1175 VTDPAMAGIRSAL
-1189 SATGAHFTSSVNGT
+1189 SATGAHFTNSVNGT

-1224 PAFNAIAGGLQN
+1224 PAFNAIAGGLRN
-1236 TVRAFDQGA
+1236 TVTAFSNGA
-1245 TGIRNQWNRVRSAT
+1245 TGIANQWNRVRRAT
-1259 AEPVKFAIESVFN
+1259 AEPVNFAIKRVFN
-1272 QGVVGMWNSATELL
+1272 DGVVGMWNSASELL

-1292 PYKNYHFATG
+1292 KYNYVAKYATG

-1328 AKAVKKIG
+1328 AKAVKQIG

-1427 DRIQGGAGH
+1427 DRIQGGPGH
-1436 RSWATMHFN
+1436 RSWATMAFN
-1445 GNGNTQYPSGPQGF
+1445 GGGNSQRASGPQGF
-1459 KAGLQAGF
+1459 RRGLQAGF
-1467 SIGVKNGGQAGGHT
+1467 SIGVLNGGPAGGHT

-1496 ESGGSHGNVAFGG
+1496 ESGGAHGNVAFGG
-1509 PAVGADHS
+1509 PAVGADNG
-1517 QFPTKFHLPF
+1517 QFPTKYHLPF

-1574 TIPAAVG
+1574 TVPAAVG
-1581 DKLGGAA
+1581 DKLGGAT

-1632 GQKWSDASW
+1632 GQKWYDASW

-1714 WYDNGGYLQPGVT
+1714 WYDDGGYLQPGVT

-1766 NLGVVANG
+1766 NLGIVANG
-1774 LQQAVAKLDWREIF
+1774 LQQAVAKLDWQEIF

-1796 DKFFEDQ
+1796 DKFFDDQ

-1829 ENEKKLNEKQAQAAK
+1829 ENEKKLNEEQSQAAK
-1844 DSREAAVQS
+1844 DSREAATRADS
-1853 NEAADKISAVAPVP
+1853 AADKISGAPVP

-1891 LANPNPVTV
+1891 LANPNPVSV
-1900 GAAAKSGGD
+1900 GAAASSAGQ
-1909 TIQFIVRNEEAAWSE
+1909 TVNFIVRNEEAAWSE

>member
-1 MEIASAYVSLSADT
+1 VVAIAVEIASAYVSLSADT

-52 KRGAL
+52 KAGAL
-57 TGGAAAGAALGMSLK
+57 AGGAAAGAALGMSLK

-242 AAMGRLGEI
+242 AAMGRFGETL
-251 ILKGAFNK
+251 LKGAFNK

-266 VTEGIDF
+266 VTEGIDA
-273 LGGKIKEVQAYVSG
+273 LNDKVG
-287 DPVRIEE
+287 
-294 AFGVEGAI
+294 GAI
-302 NVPPIYDTIANT
+302 ELFSTGDFTGDIGEKLGVGEDSAVVDRILSAR
-314 IYKAQDALTKLAG
+314 DAVEKMRG
-327 AGELFFTGDFH
+327 AVELFFTGDFN
-338 GGIRKKLGVEEDSKL
+338 GSIRERLGVEEDSKL

-358 NIRDVFVDWGE
+358 NIRDVFADWGE

-378 ADLAKQL
+378 GELGKRL

-418 APVLEKVL
+418 VPVLEKVL
-426 VPAFGTLAQTMED
+426 VPAFETLAKTMED
-439 HPKLVEALVFA
+439 HPRLVEALVFA
-450 FGGLKVIKFVLGP
+450 FAGLKVIKLVTGPLKAIGGIAKGASGGFKLLSGALGAGKAAGKGGKIGSALLHIAGGAKSANPFVSKLGGAATKAVGGLTLFGRAGGGLGKAFAPVSKVLGGVV
-463 IGKLGGTLKGLSSGF
+463 GKLGLKGLLGVVG
-478 KVLKGTLGIGGKG
+478 KV
-491 GTNIARA
+491 
-498 IQGFGKTAGE
+498 
-508 AAPKGSL
+508 
-515 LSKSL
+515 
-520 SGLTK
+520 
-525 TSGGFAKVGTIF
+525 
-537 GKFSSGL
+537 
-544 AKMVAK
+544 
-550 GGLSKVIGL
+550 
-559 FGKFALKAV
+559 ALKFV
-568 PIVGV
+568 PFAGWIWT
-573 LSAVYE
+573 AYE

-607 WIKDKFVTGFEWASE
+607 WIRDTFVAGFEWVGDKLSTM
-622 KIGGVWDK
+622 WDGI
-630 VTETWNAA
+630 TSAWDTA
-638 WQKISDFIS
+638 WQGITGFLSTT
-647 DSWER
+647 WEGMKAA
-652 LQTVWDT
+652 WDT
-659 VGQPIVD
+659 VGQPVVD
-666 FIKGAWEKVWYGIR
+666 FIKGAWD
-680 VGANI
+680 
-685 VKAIFQ
+685 
-691 VLWTAV
+691 VLWTALEYGFYFIV
-697 QKLWENVGQPFV
+697 GVGALAWRGIKATWDTIGQPVV
-709 DRVKQGFE
+709 DFIKQAFE
-717 ALWNGLKTVFEW
+717 FLWNGITVVLGW
-729 IGNAW
+729 ISSGW
-734 DWLWK
+734 DSLWQ
-739 GAQTVYNNYIVP
+739 GLQSAYNSYIVP
-751 VIDWIKGAFETLK
+751 VIDWIKGAFGSMKNALIV
-764 GWLSTAWNWIKD
+764 SWNWVKQKWSD
-776 QWNNLWQAVKDAYG
+776 LWQGVQNIYH
-790 TYIQPVVDWV
+790 TYVTPVVDWV
-800 VDKFDQMKLMLQKA
+800 V
-814 WWSIKAYWH
+814 
-823 MLWATVRNYWYQ
+823 T
-835 YGQPIVDWIVDRFNW
+835 
-850 FKDKIGEAFD
+850 
-860 TVKGFAQGLV
+860 
-870 DKIREKFNE
+870 KFNE
-879 VVDTVTG
+879 MRDKVVGAWNWVKTKIQEFASWLGGKMTEIGNTIMGLYYQYVAPWVDLIRGGIDRVIG
-886 VKDRILNAVSDAK
+886 FFSGLKDRILGAVSGAK
-899 DWLVETGKNI
+899 DWLLQSGRWVIEGLINGMKEMLGKAVDTVKNI
-909 VRGLWDGIKS
+909 GKSVVDAGKSALGI
-919 MGSWLKDK
+919 G
-927 LTGWVP
+927 
-933 DWVTG
+933 
-938 PFEGVLDINS
+938 S
-948 PSRVFAKYGVFIGQG
+948 PSKIFRQYGAWVGEG
-963 LANGIESMGKKVE
+963 LVLGIESMGKKVE
-976 KATQAMADRVAGV
+976 NATRGMADRVAGV
-989 EMPDVGVNMSA
+989 DMPTVQVNAQVNDQGMNVEA
-1000 NAEDIGR
+1000 
-1007 QRGLLDAARQELST
+1007 T
-1021 AFSEDEW
+1021 A
-1028 SSSSTSQLF
+1028 SQ
-1037 GGNVG
+1037 VTP
-1042 LGNAAVAAAGALGSA
+1042 AAASAPDPSSRLVGGAPPAVQSVEQGTQSFEA
-1057 SRGDSS
+1057 SS
-1063 GALESAEIAV
+1063 
-1073 EEAGAGIDEAV
+1073 EAV
-1084 ASSINPSI
+1084 NASVQATFDPAV
-1092 QSADLSMTEFGANV
+1092 QQADLSMTGFGANV

-1120 MASNVANAAK
+1120 MANNVAMAAN

-1139 VQTGLSNTGARF
+1139 VQAGLSNTGARF
-1151 AQQTSGVMTPMW
+1151 MQQTTGVMTPMW
-1163 NSMGTNVQRVQK
+1163 NAMGANVARVRQA
-1175 SVTDPAMAAVRSAL
+1175 VTDPAMAGIRSAL

-1211 GTNVQRVWTGTVN
+1211 GANVQRVWTGTVN
-1224 PAFNAIAGGLQN
+1224 PAFNAIAGGLRN
-1236 TVRAFDQGA
+1236 TVTAFANGA
-1245 TGIRNQWNRVRSAT
+1245 TGIANQWNRVREAT
-1259 AEPVKFAIESVFN
+1259 AAPVRFAIESVFN

-1286 GTKKMA
+1286 GTKKME
-1292 PYKNYHFATG
+1292 PYKNYRFATG
-1302 GYVRGPGGTTDDKIP
+1302 GYVRGPGGPTDDKIP
-1317 AMLSDKEYVVN
+1317 ALLSDKEYVVN

-1381 KGTRAWTQLKRGWDW
+1381 KGTRAWSQLKRGWDW

-1445 GNGNTQYPSGPQGF
+1445 NNTNNQHPSGPQGF
-1459 KAGLQAGF
+1459 RAGLQAGF

-1496 ESGGSHGNVAFGG
+1496 ESGGSHGHVAFGG

-1574 TIPAAVG
+1574 TVPAAVG

-1596 EELDAVSGAGAGV
+1596 SEQDAVSGAGAGV

-1632 GQKWSDASW
+1632 GQKWTDASW
-1641 IIGKESSWNPTATNP
+1641 IIGKESSWNPTAVNP

-1766 NLGVVANG
+1766 NLGIVANG
-1774 LQQAVAKLDWREIF
+1774 LQQAVAKLDWQEIF
-1788 GAASKAFN
+1788 GAASKGFN

-1829 ENEKKLNEKQAQAAK
+1829 ENEKKLNEEQAQAAK

-1867 VKAKSESVSVG
+1867 AKAKSESVSVG

-1891 LANPNPVTV
+1891 LANPNPVSV
-1900 GAAAKSGGD
+1900 GAAASSAGQ
-1909 TIQFIVRNEEAAWSE
+1909 TVNFIVRNEEAAWSE